1 MVSGLQQVQQ
11 RLIILSFN
19 QFNEA
24 GIGMPTFVRERA
36 RFRAAIEEIQVGMV
50 MAAAQEVA
58 QARTVRK
65 EELITNC
72 ATICTSEVR

>member
-24 GIGMPTFVRERA
+24 GIGMPTFVSERA
-36 RFRAAIEEIQVGMV
+36 RFRAGIEEIQIWNV
-50 MAAAQEVA
+50 MLL
-58 QARTVRK
+58 RK
-65 EELITNC
+65 KLHRLGPSGRKN
-72 ATICTSEVR
+72 